1 MIELV
6 NKECTYS
13 DLVRLTGRR
22 ESRIRTVARQLGCK
36 PTRQWGQ
43 RIFSPEAAN
52 TIIGLFNKLDAA
64 KNRDSMTEGLMT
76 IEEITAKTGMS
87 CAQIS
92 ARLGL
97 LRIRPAGRVRS
108 KIGTWYVKAYN
119 ADDLPRIVADCIP
132 LEPRA
137 RAPHREVVKRP
148 PELLTIR
155 ELAERTHSSVTEIC
169 AAIKAINLPA
179 VKVPS
184 HEHKKMMVNRYR
196 FQHISSIRAAVQRIR
211 ENAGTPAFT
220 RRAPEEED

>member
-1 MIELV
+1 MIEPV

-22 ESRIRTVARQLGCK
+22 ESRIRTVARELGCK
-36 PTRQWGQ
+36 PKRWWGQ

-52 TIIGLFNKLDAA
+52 TIIRLFNKLDAA
-64 KNRDSMTEGLMT
+64 KNRNTMTEGLMT

-97 LRIRPAGRVRS
+97 LHIKPAGRIRS
-108 KIGTWYVKAYN
+108 KIGTWYVKAYS

-132 LEPRA
+132 LGTRA
-137 RAPHREVVKRP
+137 RAPHREVKRP

-184 HEHKKMMVNRYR
+184 HEHRKMMVNRYR
-196 FQHISSIRAAVQRIR
+196 FQHINCILAEVQRIR
-211 ENAGTPAFT
+211 KSAGTPAFT